1 MKILFVCTGNTCRSP
16 MAESFLPETVAESA
30 GLHALPGDK
39 AADEAIQAAKIAGGR
54 NLENH
59 RARRLDSIALDP
71 FDWILTMN
79 VQQKHAVIQRYPL
92 MADKIF
98 TLGEKAGEPQV
109 EIPDPYGLS
118 QAVYDQTAL
127 LLKHLIRKIVP
138 DATKTSGP
146 V

>member
-16 MAESFLPETVAESA
+16 MAASFLPDTIAESA
-30 GLHALPGDK
+30 GTHALPGDE
-39 AADEAIQAAKIAGGR
+39 ATAEAIQAAKHAGGR
-54 NLENH
+54 SLENH
-59 RARRLDSIALDP
+59 RARRLDSVDLES

-79 VQQKHAVIQRYPL
+79 IQQKHAVILRYPQL
-92 MADKIF
+92 ADKVF

-109 EIPDPYGLS
+109 HVPDPYGLS

-127 LLKHLIRKIVP
+127 LIKHLVRKIVP

-146 V
+146 D

>member
-16 MAESFLPETVAESA
+16 MAESFLPDTVAESA
-30 GLHALPGDK
+30 GIHAFPGG
-39 AADEAIQAAKIAGGR
+39 AATAEAIRAATHAGGR
-54 NLENH
+54 SLESH
-59 RARRLDSIALDP
+59 RTRRLDSVAVES

-79 VQQKHAVIQRYPL
+79 RQQKQAVIQRYPQL
-92 MADKIF
+92 ADKVF

-127 LLKHLIRKIVP
+127 LLKHLVRKLLP

-146 V
+146 D

>member
-16 MAESFLPETVAESA
+16 MAASFLPDTVSESA
-30 GLHALPGDK
+30 GTHALPGDE
-39 AADEAIQAAKIAGGR
+39 ATAEAIRAASQAGGR
-54 NLENH
+54 SLENH
-59 RARRLDSIALDP
+59 RARRLDSVALEL
-71 FDWILTMN
+71 FDYILTMN
-79 VQQKHAVIQRYPL
+79 VQQKHWVILRYPQL
-92 MADKIF
+92 ADKIF
-98 TLGEKAGEPQV
+98 TIGEKAGEPQV

>member
-30 GLHALPGDK
+30 GIHALPGD
-39 AADEAIQAAKIAGGR
+39 AATAEAVRAARLAGGR
-54 NLENH
+54 SLDNH
-59 RARRLDSIALDP
+59 RARRLDSVALEP

-79 VQQKHAVIQRYPL
+79 VQQKQAVILRYPQL
-92 MADKIF
+92 ADKVL
-98 TLGEKAGEPQV
+98 TLGEKVGEPQV

-127 LLKHLIRKIVP
+127 LLKHLVQRIVP
-138 DATKTSGP
+138 DATKISGP
-146 V
+146 D